1 MDKKKNILLTIMAI
15 LMFLIGGLIFFYP
28 TISNYMAN
36 KHFESLISDYE
47 VRNQEIKEDDLKD
60 EYNKAV
66 EYNNALVGDPVY
78 DPFVPGSGYALPD
91 NYEDVL
97 NINGDGIMGFI
108 EIPKIAV
115 KIPIYH
121 GSSEKVLEKGIGHLE
136 MSALP
141 IGGIGNNP
149 ILTGHRGLPRAEL
162 FTRLDELKNKDK
174 IYIHVLNDI
183 LAYEVDKIVTI
194 LPDELSKL
202 EAYRDQDNITLITC
216 TPYGV
221 NTHRLVVQAHRVE
234 YIPEEKEKIK
244 SSKVVRLSESFG
256 IRIVGTILGVVVLII
271 LLYLFN
277 KRRDKQ
283 NNKETAM
290 DTNIMKD
297 VESTISDDAKE
308 EKTKPNIPEKVG
320 ESSNNHISNKPKKNY
335 KKKKRRKYENKN

>member
-1 MDKKKNILLTIMAI
+1 MKNKKNLLLTIISI

-28 TISNYMAN
+28 TISNYIAN

-47 VRNQEIKEDDLKD
+47 TKNQEIPENDLKD

-91 NYEDVL
+91 NYENVL

-121 GSSEKVLEKGIGHLE
+121 GSSEKVLEKGVGHLE

-141 IGGIGNNP
+141 IGGVGNNP

-183 LAYEVDKIVTI
+183 LAYEVDKIVVI

-216 TPYGV
+216 TPYGI

-244 SSKVVRLSESFG
+244 VSRISRLSESFI
-256 IRIVGTILGVVVLII
+256 IRIVGTILGIVLLLII
-271 LLYLFN
+271 LYFIS
-277 KRRDKQ
+277 KRKKKE
-283 NNKETAM
+283 NNKET
-290 DTNIMKD
+290 DIKTNILKEKESNISEKAKD
-297 VESTISDDAKE
+297 S
-308 EKTKPNIPEKVG
+308 NIPKKTVK
-320 ESSNNHISNKPKKNY
+320 SSNNISNNFKKTKRKN
-335 KKKKRRKYENKN
+335 KKKKRRKHENKN

>member
-1 MDKKKNILLTIMAI
+1 MNKKNNILLTII
-15 LMFLIGGLIFFYP
+15 SIVMFIIGGLIFFYP
-28 TISNYMAN
+28 TISNYIAN
-36 KHFESLISDYE
+36 KHYESLINNYVE
-47 VRNQEIKEDDLKD
+47 TNQQIPEDDLKD
-60 EYNKAV
+60 EYNKAL

-78 DPFVPGSGYALPD
+78 DPFVPGTGYALPD

-108 EIPKIAV
+108 EIPKIAL

-183 LAYEVDKIVTI
+183 LAYEVDKIVVI

-216 TPYGV
+216 TPYGI

-244 SSKVVRLSESFG
+244 VSRVIKLSESFL
-256 IRIVGTILGVVVLII
+256 IRILGTVLGIVVLII
-271 LLYLFN
+271 ILFLINRRRKN
-277 KRRDKQ
+277 KDKVKEVVKVDNISKKVSNKSN
-283 NNKETAM
+283 NNKS
-290 DTNIMKD
+290 K
-297 VESTISDDAKE
+297 S
-308 EKTKPNIPEKVG
+308 
-320 ESSNNHISNKPKKNY
+320 KN
-335 KKKKRRKYENKN
+335 KKKKRRKNESKN